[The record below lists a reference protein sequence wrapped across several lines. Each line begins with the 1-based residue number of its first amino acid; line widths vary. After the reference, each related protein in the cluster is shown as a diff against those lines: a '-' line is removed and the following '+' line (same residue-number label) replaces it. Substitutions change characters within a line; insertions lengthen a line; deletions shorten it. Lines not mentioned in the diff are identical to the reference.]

1 VEHRQAQRLLTV
13 RRRLWA
19 AAVAIAS
26 VGVGCTSSD
35 GLRSEPSPT
44 ASASAEPEQ
53 EPDPDPESVVPVEA
67 GDDGIGDVYF
77 SGYGNGGYD
86 VRHYDIAVE
95 WLPDTGELRGRTTVI
110 AATTQ
115 QLEQFN
121 LDLHLDV
128 EQVVVNGEDAT
139 FEQVGRELVVSA
151 PSLLDS
157 GARLEVEVTYA
168 GAPGELAVIDGQSPW
183 HLTSDGA
190 VVAGEPE
197 AASAWFPSNDHP
209 RDKATFDIAATVP
222 RDMGV
227 VSNGRLVGVVPV
239 AGNRSTT
246 RWRVTSPM
254 ATYLAYV
261 ALGDFRLERGR
272 TPGGIPYLNAISEHL
287 GRVQEPAERSLDAG
301 AEVLDLFEREFGAY
315 PFDIAGGTLAN
326 VNFGFA
332 LENQTRPVY
341 SKVFFRRPNTEVI
354 AHELA
359 HQWFGNSVSLHSWS
373 DIWLN
378 EGLAVWA
385 SWLYRAEVE
394 AGRAGGVERRLSRLL
409 TRTFFQVEDDSDF
422 WTVRIGDPGGDQL
435 FSAPVYVR
443 GAMAVQ
449 ALRARIGPPD
459 HRRLLRTWVRRY
471 ADGNASVADFTA
483 LAEQVSG
490 EYLTQFFHVWLYR
503 PGAPERTRAYGF

>member
-1 VEHRQAQRLLTV
+1 LVLG
-13 RRRLWA
+13 
-19 AAVAIAS
+19 S
-26 VGVGCTSSD
+26 GCTSPD
-35 GLRSEPSPT
+35 EPPLDTSPT
-44 ASASAEPEQ
+44 APASPDPSQ
-53 EPDPDPESVVPVEA
+53 QPDPDAVVPVDA
-67 GDDGIGDVYF
+67 GDDGIGDPYF
-77 SGYGNGGYD
+77 PGYGNGGYD

-95 WLPDTGELRGRTTVI
+95 WLPDTGALSGRTTIEAVTKQ
-110 AATTQ
+110 A
-115 QLEQFN
+115 LEQFN
-121 LDLHLDV
+121 LDLHLEV
-128 EQVVVNGEDAT
+128 ERVAVNGEDAT
-139 FEQVGRELVVSA
+139 FEQLGREVVVSA
-151 PSLLDS
+151 PAPLESR
-157 GARLEVEVTYA
+157 ARLEVAVTYA
-168 GAPGELAVIDGQSPW
+168 GIPGELAVADGQSPW

-209 RDKATFDIAATVP
+209 RDKATYDIAVTVP
-222 RDMGV
+222 GDMDV
-227 VSNGRLVGVVPV
+227 VSNGRLNGIVPV
-239 AGNRSTT
+239 AGDRRTT

-287 GRVQEPAERSLDAG
+287 GRVEAPAERSLAAG
-301 AEVLDLFEREFGAY
+301 ADVLDLFEREFGPY

-326 VNFGFA
+326 VGFGFA

-359 HQWFGNSVSLHSWS
+359 HQWFGNSVSVHNWS

-385 SWLYRAEVE
+385 SWLYWAEVE
-394 AGRAGGVERRLSRLL
+394 AAGRPGGVERRL
-409 TRTFFQVEDDSDF
+409 TRFLDWSHFQVEDDSAF
-422 WTVRIGDPGGDQL
+422 WSVLIGDPGGDEL
-435 FSAPVYVR
+435 FSEPVYVR

-449 ALRARIGPPD
+449 ALRARIGVPD
-459 HRRLLRTWVRRY
+459 HRRLLRTWVRRH

-490 EYLTQFFHVWLYR
+490 EDLAQFFDVWLYR
-503 PGAPERTRAYGF
+503 PGVPERTRVNGF

>member
-1 VEHRQAQRLLTV
+1 M

-19 AAVAIAS
+19 AAVAVAS
-26 VGVGCTSSD
+26 VAGCTSSD
-35 GLRSEPSPT
+35 GLRVEGSPT
-44 ASASAEPEQ
+44 ASASADPER
-53 EPDPDPESVVPVEA
+53 EPDPEPEPVVPVEA

-77 SGYGNGGYD
+77 PGYGNGGYD

-95 WLPDTGELRGRTTVI
+95 WLPDTGELRGRTTIVGS
-110 AATTQ
+110 TTQ
-115 QLEQFN
+115 ELEQFN

-128 EQVVVNGEDAT
+128 EEVVVNGENVT
-139 FEQVGRELVVSA
+139 FEQLGRELVVSA
-151 PSLLDS
+151 PSLLES

-168 GAPGELAVIDGQSPW
+168 GTPAELAVIDGQSPW

-222 RDMGV
+222 SGMDV

-239 AGNRSTT
+239 AEDRITT

-287 GRVQEPAERSLDAG
+287 GRVQGPAERSLDAG
-301 AEVLDLFEREFGAY
+301 VEVLDVFEREFGAY

-326 VNFGFA
+326 VSFGFA
-332 LENQTRPVY
+332 LENQTRPIY

-385 SWLYRAEVE
+385 SWLYQADSESSS
-394 AGRAGGVERRLSRLL
+394 GPGGTERVLSRLL
-409 TRTFFQVEDDSDF
+409 KRSYVQVEDDSDF
-422 WTVRIGDPGGDQL
+422 WAVRIGDPGGDQL
-435 FSAPVYVR
+435 FSAPVYAR

-449 ALRARIGPPD
+449 ALRARIGPAD
-459 HRRLLRTWVRRY
+459 HRRLLRTWVRRH

-490 EYLTQFFHVWLYR
+490 DDLTVFFHSWLYR
-503 PGAPERTRAYGF
+503 PGAPERTRANGF